1 MTTKT
6 RVPASVVD
14 TFHSYLME
22 DDGFNE
28 AMMRVALEVA
38 EGHFTRPGGGVYD
51 QEDLYDLAMDLCT
64 RVSVA

>member
-14 TFHSYLME
+14 RFHSYLME

-28 AMMRVALEVA
+28 AMMRVAMDVA
-38 EGHFTRPGGGVYD
+38 RYYQGGTEPLD
-51 QEDLYDLAMDLCT
+51 EDSMDLAMELCT